1 MFQMICGNFPLFY
14 GKDESGHLEIL
25 TALGEDNEN
34 QYDSC
39 RSDGSLRIAGRAAM
53 RKMAC
58 AIFVNAFRIAGENVL
73 LLGQKIVKCGYE
85 KRTN

>member
-39 RSDGSLRIAGRAAM
+39 RSDGSLRIAGRATM
-53 RKMAC
+53 
-58 AIFVNAFRIAGENVL
+58 
-73 LLGQKIVKCGYE
+73 
-85 KRTN
+85 